1 MKDSKQ
7 NGVRRLELYPQ
18 QAMSI
23 EAAPGTIVRCL
34 EGTIWL
40 TQEAVPHDHI
50 LIPGT
55 RFVSESD
62 GKIVL
67 TSFDGA
73 AAAQVYAPGCGAD
86 PARVGFGLQ
95 FDPGVVARVER
106 EALRARQRE
115 IGRLLRKL
123 GAFIA
128 SAWHT
133 LKAEVERRKAEGSTP
148 IDKQNRAATVH

>member
-1 MKDSKQ
+1 MKETIPR
-7 NGVRRLELYPQ
+7 VRELALRPH
-18 QAMSI
+18 QAVPV

-40 TQEAVPHDHI
+40 TQDALLNDHI

-67 TSFDGA
+67 SSMDGA
-73 AAAQVYAPGCGAD
+73 SVARVYTPGCNDQASLGH
-86 PARVGFGLQ
+86 GLQ
-95 FDPGVVARVER
+95 IDSGVVARVER
-106 EALRARQRE
+106 EARRARNKE

-123 GAFIA
+123 GDLAA
-128 SAWHT
+128 SAWHS
-133 LKAEVERRKAEGSTP
+133 LARRFR
-148 IDKQNRAATVH
+148 QAAAQH